1 MLEPGTQ
8 YSKSFLNNN
17 RVRKTVNRQKISL
30 VKDNIYLSEKQ
41 REERCKELLEKR
53 GNRKYTNEGI
63 IARLFGEYLVDIS
76 ENSKLSKDDMTS
88 FVYGYYSIANR
99 QIYAMCQ
106 TGQFTDFIKKAIKEK
121 TKLKEDE
128 SINLNLKQLLFDIG
142 YRDSYDENLY
152 LEKLSDKIK
161 NNEHYFEGYMTGIEE
176 QKGKKR

>member
-1 MLEPGTQ
+1 MLEPSTQ

-17 RVRKTVNRQKISL
+17 RVRKTVNRQEISL
-30 VKDNIYLSEKQ
+30 VIDNIYLSEKQ

-53 GNRKYTNEGI
+53 GNGKYINEGI
-63 IARLFGEYLVDIS
+63 IARVFGEYLVDIS
-76 ENSKLSKDDMTS
+76 ENSDLSKDDITS

-99 QIYAMCQ
+99 QIYAMCEI
-106 TGQFTDFIKKAIKEK
+106 GQFTDFIKKAIKEK
-121 TKLKEDE
+121 TKLKKDGDMGLY
-128 SINLNLKQLLFDIG
+128 IKKILFDIG

-152 LEKLSDKIK
+152 LEKLYDKIK

>member
-1 MLEPGTQ
+1 MEPSTQ
-8 YSKSFLNNN
+8 FSKSFLNNN
-17 RVRKTVNRQKISL
+17 RVRKTVNRQSIFRIIDDICS
-30 VKDNIYLSEKQ
+30 SAERQ
-41 REERCKELLEKR
+41 EERYREQLDKR
-53 GNRKYTNEGI
+53 GNGKYVNEGI
-63 IARLFGEYLVDIS
+63 MARILGEYLVDIS

-121 TKLKEDE
+121 TKLKKDGDMGLY
-128 SINLNLKQLLFDIG
+128 IKKILFDIG

>member
-1 MLEPGTQ
+1 MEPSTQ
-8 YSKSFLNNN
+8 FSKSFLNNN
-17 RVRKTVNRQKISL
+17 RVRKTVNRQSIFRIIDDICSS
-30 VKDNIYLSEKQ
+30 VERQ
-41 REERCKELLEKR
+41 EERYREQLDKR
-53 GNRKYTNEGI
+53 GNGKYVNEGI
-63 IARLFGEYLVDIS
+63 MARILGEYLVDIS

-128 SINLNLKQLLFDIG
+128 DMGLYIKKILFDIG

>member
-1 MLEPGTQ
+1 MEPSRY
-8 YSKSFLNNN
+8 YSTSFLNESKA
-17 RVRKTVNRQKISL
+17 RKGINRQTISSTSH
-30 VKDNIYLSEKQ
+30 DIYLCDQNKK
-41 REERCKELLEKR
+41 RKAEELREKR
-53 GNRKYTNEGI
+53 GNGKYINEGI

-76 ENSKLSKDDMTS
+76 ENSKLSKDDITS

-99 QIYAMCQ
+99 QIATMCQ

-121 TKLKEDE
+121 TKLKKDGDMGLY
-128 SINLNLKQLLFDIG
+128 IKKILFDIG